1 MAGTIGLSVVVPE
14 WLAEGNINQALAKIV
29 LKEFISPF
37 YVSSILNSTI
47 GKIQTDRLSRPSV
60 QANLNLEEIAEIQ
73 IPLPPKAVQDEIATE
88 VQHRMNLA
96 KQLKAEAKKA
106 LETAK
111 HQVEA
116 LLFGA

>member
-1 MAGTIGLSVVVPE
+1 MVFSKKDLLLPPCIPLFRNFIFQTEIRRRSCGGAQP
-14 WLAEGNINQALAKIV
+14 NISEQEITS
-29 LKEFISPF
+29 IS
-37 YVSSILNSTI
+37 
-47 GKIQTDRLSRPSV
+47 
-60 QANLNLEEIAEIQ
+60 

-88 VQHRMNLA
+88 VQHRMATA
-96 KQLKAEAKKA
+96 KQLKAEAKQA